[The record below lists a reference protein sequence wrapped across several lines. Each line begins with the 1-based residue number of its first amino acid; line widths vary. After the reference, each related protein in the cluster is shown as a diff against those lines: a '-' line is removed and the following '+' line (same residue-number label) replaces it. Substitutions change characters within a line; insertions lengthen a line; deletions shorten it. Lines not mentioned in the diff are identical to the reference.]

1 MLRKEKKIPIEGLTN
16 AFFVEEYF
24 EDEPISENILSSIN
38 DYFNLMHLIK
48 KSWINKKY
56 RLRMRNTG
64 FNIYDENND
73 LSAWIGTKEKFGSIM
88 FIIHDWS
95 KLRKKALKYL
105 DGSMTIYNWNEDL
118 WIFSELQISD
128 IIKETSVEKQKE
140 VIINWIDKEINK
152 IL

>member
-56 RLRMRNTG
+56 RLRMKIQDLI
-64 FNIYDENND
+64 FMMKIMIYLHGLE
-73 LSAWIGTKEKFGSIM
+73 L
-88 FIIHDWS
+88 
-95 KLRKKALKYL
+95 KKNLA
-105 DGSMTIYNWNEDL
+105 
-118 WIFSELQISD
+118 
-128 IIKETSVEKQKE
+128 V
-140 VIINWIDKEINK
+140 
-152 IL
+152 

>member
-1 MLRKEKKIPIEGLTN
+1 
-16 AFFVEEYF
+16 
-24 EDEPISENILSSIN
+24 
-38 DYFNLMHLIK
+38 
-48 KSWINKKY
+48 
-56 RLRMRNTG
+56 
-64 FNIYDENND
+64 
-73 LSAWIGTKEKFGSIM
+73 M

-118 WIFSELQISD
+118 WIFSELQISE